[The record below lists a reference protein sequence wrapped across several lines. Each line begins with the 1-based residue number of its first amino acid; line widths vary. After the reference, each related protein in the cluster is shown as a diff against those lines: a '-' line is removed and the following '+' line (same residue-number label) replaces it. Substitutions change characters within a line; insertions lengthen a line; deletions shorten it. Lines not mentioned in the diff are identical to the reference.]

1 MVASLIIF
9 GAVAAAVIL
18 LVAAYMLFLSP
29 ALAAGGAPAPKTV
42 PANVTGLSLQSAGVT
57 SLGINFTPA
66 AGATSYQAQVR
77 SGTSPVVGTG
87 TFVPQ
92 SSVLSGKIITITGL
106 TASTFYDVKILSVN
120 SVGSS
125 SGTVLLSSAAAPLET
140 LATPTATAPVSGTS
154 AINLASAANYVML
167 SKSGISN
174 VPNASTKITGAMGIS
189 PAAASFITG
198 FSLVEDSSNTF
209 WTSVLV
215 TGDIFAADNAAP
227 TPGTLTTAINDMQAA
242 YVATAGNTNYTATEY
257 AGGILGGLTLTA
269 GVYKWS
275 TNVGI
280 DSNLTLAGSAT
291 DVWIFEIAQN
301 LELAAA
307 QSIILT
313 GGALAKNVIW
323 QVGGNVTL
331 SSNSIFNGTVL
342 CLTNIAMQTGATL
355 TGRLYAQT
363 AITLDSNTIVST

>member
-1 MVASLIIF
+1 
-9 GAVAAAVIL
+9 
-18 LVAAYMLFLSP
+18 
-29 ALAAGGAPAPKTV
+29 
-42 PANVTGLSLQSAGVT
+42 
-57 SLGINFTPA
+57 
-66 AGATSYQAQVR
+66 
-77 SGTSPVVGTG
+77 
-87 TFVPQ
+87 
-92 SSVLSGKIITITGL
+92 
-106 TASTFYDVKILSVN
+106 
-120 SVGSS
+120 
-125 SGTVLLSSAAAPLET
+125 
-140 LATPTATAPVSGTS
+140 
-154 AINLASAANYVML
+154 
-167 SKSGISN
+167 
-174 VPNASTKITGAMGIS
+174 
-189 PAAASFITG
+189 
-198 FSLVEDSSNTF
+198 
-209 WTSVLV
+209 VLV